1 MRQGEKPSVVKM
13 SLEIWPLSLYT
24 KTEEDFQKRCM
35 MAPDGQ
41 TLAPNV
47 YDSEA
52 IPDAARAEIDRLL
65 ATGDLFRYTAP
76 EGAPVALLEAEFAEL
91 LGARYALAVS
101 SCSAALFLSLKA
113 LDLPRGA
120 KVLIP
125 AFTFAAVPSSIVHAD
140 CVPVLVEVGANYRV
154 DMADFEVKL
163 ADAAAVMIS
172 HMRGHT
178 SDMDAIMALCD
189 ARGIPVIE
197 DAAHSLGTTWNG
209 RNIGTIGKVGCFSF
223 QSYKLVNAGEGGI
236 MVTDDPEIAARAI
249 IMSGAYEENWKKHP
263 GLSNS
268 CAHWQNKLPLYNL
281 RMQNLSAAVIRPQ
294 LPEVAR
300 RVRDGRANHD
310 WVAAQLNR
318 SDWMQVPPALPQE
331 LRAPDSIQFNLTGD
345 WSDDEARAFQ
355 KAAKRRGVSVQ
366 VFGLSEGNARA
377 FWNWQFLT
385 DLPELPQTR
394 AMLMRACD
402 VRLPARLTEDELDYI
417 ANAILEAVQDVK
429 G

>member
-1 MRQGEKPSVVKM
+1 
-13 SLEIWPLSLYT
+13 
-24 KTEEDFQKRCM
+24 

-41 TLAPNV
+41 INPPNV
-47 YDSEA
+47 YDAES
-52 IPDAARAEIDRLL
+52 IPEAARAEIDRLL
-65 ATGDLFRYTAP
+65 TSGDLFRYTAP
-76 EGAPVALLEAEFAEL
+76 ADAPVALLEQEFADL

-125 AFTFAAVPSSIVHAD
+125 AFTFAAVPSSVVHAD
-140 CVPVLVEVGANYRV
+140 CVPVLVEVGDNYRV
-154 DMADFEVKL
+154 DMADFAAKL
-163 ADAAAVMIS
+163 PDAQAVMIS

-189 ARGIPVIE
+189 AAGVPVIE
-197 DAAHSLGTTWNG
+197 DAAHSLGTEWHG
-209 RNIGTIGKVGCFSF
+209 RKIGTIGKVGCFSF

-294 LPEVAR
+294 LPLVAE
-300 RVRDGRANHD
+300 RVTKGRAGHD
-310 WVAAQLNR
+310 RVAAQLNA
-318 SDWMQVPPALPQE
+318 SPWLKVPEPLGPE
-331 LRAPDSIQFNLTGD
+331 ERAPDSIQFNLVGD
-345 WSDDEARAFQ
+345 WTDDQALAFQ
-355 KAAKRRGVSVQ
+355 NAAKARGVSVQ
-366 VFGLSEGNARA
+366 VFGLSKGNARA
-377 FWNWQFLT
+377 YWNWQFLG
-385 DLPELPQTR
+385 DLPDLPQTR

-402 VRLPARLTEDELDYI
+402 VRLPTRLTPAELDFI
-417 ANAILEAVQDVK
+417 AEALVAAAADVQA
-429 G
+429 

>member
-1 MRQGEKPSVVKM
+1 
-13 SLEIWPLSLYT
+13 
-24 KTEEDFQKRCM
+24 

-47 YDSEA
+47 YDAEP

-65 ATGDLFRYTAP
+65 SSGDLFRYTAP
-76 EGAPVALLEAEFAEL
+76 EGAPVALLEEEFAAL
-91 LGARYALAVS
+91 MGSRYALAVS

-125 AFTFAAVPSSIVHAD
+125 AFTFAAVPSAVVHAD
-140 CVPVLVEVGANYRV
+140 CEPVLVEVGENYRV
-154 DMADFEVKL
+154 DMDDFAAKL
-163 ADAAAVMIS
+163 PQAQAVMIS

-178 SDMDAIMALCD
+178 SDMDAIMALSD
-189 ARGIPVIE
+189 AAGVPVVE
-197 DAAHSLGTTWNG
+197 DAAHSLGTLWNG
-209 RNIGTIGKVGCFSF
+209 RKIGTIGKVGCFSF

-236 MVTDDPEIAARAI
+236 MVTDDPEIAARAV

-263 GLSNS
+263 GFQNS
-268 CAHWQNKLPLYNL
+268 YLHWQNRLPLYNL

-310 WVAAQLNR
+310 WVAEQLNE
-318 SDWMQVPPALPQE
+318 SAWLSVPPALPQE
-331 LRAPDSIQFNLTGD
+331 ERAPDSIQFNLTGD
-345 WSDDEARAFQ
+345 WSDDEARNFQ

-377 FWNWQFLT
+377 YWNWQFLG
-385 DLPELPQTR
+385 DLPDLPRTR
-394 AMLMRACD
+394 AMRMRACD
-402 VRLPARLTEDELDYI
+402 VRLPARLTAPELAYVTD
-417 ANAILEAVQDVK
+417 ALTGAAAEVK